1 MSITT
6 KLYNKPLLHRI
17 RDKLD
22 AIKHAFKHAFVQGK
36 NTLFVD
42 FKKAFESIDCSVIF
56 RILRPFGVPD
66 PMTNTVRILY
76 QSMCSAVINDG
87 MIVERVR

>member
-6 KLYNKPLLHRI
+6 KLYNKLLLHRI

-22 AIKHAFKHAFVQGK
+22 AKLYGNQACFRPGK

-42 FKKAFESIDCSVIF
+42 FKNAFESIDCNVIF
-56 RILRPFGVPD
+56 RTLRPYRVPD
-66 PMTNTVRILY
+66 PMTNTVLILY

-87 MIVERVR
+87 TIVERVR